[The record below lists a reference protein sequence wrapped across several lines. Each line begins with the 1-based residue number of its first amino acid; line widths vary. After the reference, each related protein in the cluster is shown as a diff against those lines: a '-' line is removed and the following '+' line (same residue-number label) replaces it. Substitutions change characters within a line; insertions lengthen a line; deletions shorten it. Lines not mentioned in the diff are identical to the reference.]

1 MMQSPDVTKIEECNM
16 KIKREALVSEY
27 IEEALLL
34 LLEKKEYKAITIS
47 EICQKAGVTRMSF
60 YRNFEGKDDI
70 LRRWM
75 KSITDSFIESSGI
88 SYRTDSLRT
97 YIIKLF
103 SHLWK
108 YRDVCRI
115 LLHTGLIGLLKEQ
128 FDRVFLSVYHGVYDD
143 YKSYFLSGGIFNV
156 FLLWLEKGGTETP
169 ENVAD
174 RTKDI
179 LVK

>member
-1 MMQSPDVTKIEECNM
+1 M

-60 YRNFEGKDDI
+60 YRNFESKEDI

-88 SYRTDSLRT
+88 S
-97 YIIKLF
+97 
-103 SHLWK
+103 
-108 YRDVCRI
+108 
-115 LLHTGLIGLLKEQ
+115 
-128 FDRVFLSVYHGVYDD
+128 
-143 YKSYFLSGGIFNV
+143 
-156 FLLWLEKGGTETP
+156 
-169 ENVAD
+169 
-174 RTKDI
+174 
-179 LVK
+179 